1 MADSQDERKRITA
14 ELARKRVELGEQ
26 SLLLRRDLDVGR
38 RMSDSFRKHS
48 WGWMSVAAIFGW
60 ILSRL
65 PARKK
70 KIYISYCGLRQK
82 EERPEKVSWF
92 RSWKGLWSI
101 VKPLVV
107 AYITKKIAEK
117 AKIPGAKWL

>member
-26 SLLLRRDLDVGR
+26 ALLLRRDLDVSR

-70 KIYISYCGLRQK
+70 KIYVAANSDK
-82 EERPEKVSWF
+82 KVNYHEGF
-92 RSWKGLWSI
+92 MVQVWKGIWSI
-101 VKPLVV
+101 AKPIVV
-107 AYITKKIAEK
+107 AYATKKIAEK

>member
-1 MADSQDERKRITA
+1 MVDSQDERKRIVAEIARRRA
-14 ELARKRVELGEQ
+14 ELSDQA
-26 SLLLRRDLDVGR
+26 LLLRRDLDIGR
-38 RMSDSFRKHS
+38 RMSESLRKHS

-70 KIYISYCGLRQK
+70 KIYVQAANSEKWRGPK
-82 EERPEKVSWF
+82 EGPMVQI
-92 RSWKGLWSI
+92 WKGLWSI
-101 VKPLVV
+101 AKPFVV
-107 AYITKKIAEK
+107 AYVTKQIAAR